1 MLEKIRQTIEGKKVL
16 ILGFGREGRSS
27 LRLVCKAGGWE
38 RLAVSD
44 LREVDPS
51 REAGGNKVE
60 LFTGE
65 HYLDRE
71 LLDSFDIVFKT
82 PGIVLPEE
90 PKVYRC
96 RFVSQTELF
105 IERFRDQ
112 IVGITGTK
120 GKSTTSSLL
129 YHILKETGED
139 TVLAGNI
146 GIPVFDIAEDIMPGE
161 VIVLELSCH
170 QLEHIQV
177 SPRIAVLL
185 NLYEEHLDHYGTMA
199 KYVRA
204 KQNIYAWQREGDI
217 LFCNVDVL
225 PGKEIE
231 GAGKE
236 SACVPCRGEIIS
248 AVMVP
253 EGEKARGAGD
263 IEVAGN
269 AVRYRGSGLR
279 IPEEG
284 ISLFGRHNYF
294 DIGVVYGICKEFSVT
309 DEKFLKALRT
319 FQTLPHRLQYLGVK
333 EGLRFY
339 DDSISTIGETTIQ
352 ALESVKNVDSI
363 LIGGMDRGVDYSQ
376 LEEYLTG
383 SSVRHIILMEATGKR
398 IYREIKEKYPTL
410 FASGRLALTEHL
422 EEAVDLARE
431 LGEEGG
437 ACVLS
442 PAAASYGIF
451 KNFEERG
458 EYFRQYI
465 FGQEGRQAA
474 R

>member
-1 MLEKIRQTIEGKKVL
+1 M
-16 ILGFGREGRSS
+16 
-27 LRLVCKAGGWE
+27 
-38 RLAVSD
+38 
-44 LREVDPS
+44 
-51 REAGGNKVE
+51 
-60 LFTGE
+60 
-65 HYLDRE
+65 
-71 LLDSFDIVFKT
+71 
-82 PGIVLPEE
+82 
-90 PKVYRC
+90 
-96 RFVSQTELF
+96 
-105 IERFRDQ
+105 
-112 IVGITGTK
+112 
-120 GKSTTSSLL
+120 
-129 YHILKETGED
+129 
-139 TVLAGNI
+139 
-146 GIPVFDIAEDIMPGE
+146 
-161 VIVLELSCH
+161 
-170 QLEHIQV
+170 
-177 SPRIAVLL
+177 
-185 NLYEEHLDHYGTMA
+185 
-199 KYVRA
+199 
-204 KQNIYAWQREGDI
+204 
-217 LFCNVDVL
+217 
-225 PGKEIE
+225 
-231 GAGKE
+231 
-236 SACVPCRGEIIS
+236 
-248 AVMVP
+248 
-253 EGEKARGAGD
+253 
-263 IEVAGN
+263 
-269 AVRYRGSGLR
+269 
-279 IPEEG
+279 
-284 ISLFGRHNYF
+284 
-294 DIGVVYGICKEFSVT
+294 T